1 MRLKSKV
8 AMITGGGSGLGRASC
23 LVFAKEGAKVA
34 VADIDPVGGKQTV
47 AMIEDL
53 GGKAAY
59 VQVDTSKESSV
70 RDAVAQTVSQ
80 YKTLDILF
88 NNAGIANQV
97 GVPIEEVT
105 EKDWDALMA
114 VNIKGILFGA
124 KYAVPVMKQAGGGA
138 IVNTAS
144 IAGMVAMGTHAYAVS
159 KGGVIQFTRNLAFEL
174 APHHIRVNAI
184 APGFMDTPLM
194 RGERRGRSKEEAQ
207 QRIDELSKAAPL
219 GRIGHPEDIAFAA
232 LYLAS
237 DEASFVTGHTLV
249 VDGGFTIR

>member
-1 MRLKSKV
+1 MRLKNKV

-34 VADIDPVGGKQTV
+34 VADIDPDGGKQTV

-53 GGKAAY
+53 GGAATF
-59 VQVDTSKESSV
+59 VHTDTSKEPSV
-70 RDAVAQTVSQ
+70 RNAVEQTVRT

-114 VNIKGILFGA
+114 VNLKGILFGA
-124 KYAVPVMKQAGGGA
+124 KYAVPVMKRADGGA

-144 IAGMVAMGTHAYAVS
+144 IAGISAMGTHAYAVS
-159 KGGVIQFTRNLAFEL
+159 KGGVFQFTRNLAYEL
-174 APHHIRVNAI
+174 APYHIRVNGV
-184 APGFMDTPLM
+184 APGFMDTPLL
-194 RGERRGRSKEEAQ
+194 RGERRGQSKEEGQKRIEQLAQ
-207 QRIDELSKAAPL
+207 SAPL

-237 DEASFVTGHTLV
+237 DEASFVTGHVLV